1 MYTLKLGQ
9 KVVGFATSDIEMESK
24 IAQAAANG
32 YKVTATKI
40 KEEVDYFKVRDYDQ
54 EFRDLIEATKAALNG
69 LEDFPYGQLSMSEYE
84 YKELAKPII
93 DRLEDRLAMEVARY
107 GKIDLYRGDYGYGR
121 SLEWSSSNCYGEE
134 PSWVS
139 SSANC

>member
-1 MYTLKLGQ
+1 MYALKVGQ
-9 KVVGFATSDIEMESK
+9 KIVGFASSDIEMESK

-32 YKVTATKI
+32 HKVVATKLNQ
-40 KEEVDYFKVRDYDQ
+40 EVDYFKVRDYDQ
-54 EFRDLIEATKAALNG
+54 EFRDLIEATKATLHELAN
-69 LEDFPYGQLSMSEYE
+69 FPYGQLSMSEYE
-84 YKELAKPII
+84 YGELVKPVVVKLEDQLAK
-93 DRLEDRLAMEVARY
+93 EVARY

-139 SSANC
+139 SSSTC